1 MRLDLYLVENSYFT
15 TRSKAALAI
24 KEKSVKVNGKII
36 TKTGFN
42 VSLNDVI
49 EIKTDINQFVSR
61 GGLKL
66 SKALQTFGIDLTD
79 KVVLDIGASTGGF
92 TDCCLKN
99 NAKKVYAFD
108 VGHSQLDSSLLN
120 DSRVV
125 AKEKINC
132 RYLTKDDIDEVVDF
146 ICMDVSFISCTKM
159 FEAISNILITDK
171 EAVILFK
178 PQFEVG
184 NDYLNRQGIV
194 ISDKIIEIRL
204 NETIKYA
211 ENFKLKLIDKIISP
225 IKGGEGNKE
234 YLLYFRKIN

>member
-1 MRLDLYLVENSYFT
+1 MRLDLYLVENKYFT

-24 KEKSVKVNGKII
+24 KEQNVKVNDKII
-36 TKTGFN
+36 TKAGFN
-42 VSLNDVI
+42 VSEGDVI
-49 EIKTDINQFVSR
+49 KIKEDVNLFVSR

-66 SKALQTFGIDLTD
+66 QKALQYFNINLNNKT
-79 KVVLDIGASTGGF
+79 VLDIGASTGGF

-99 NAKKVYAFD
+99 KAKKIYAYD
-108 VGHSQLDSSLLN
+108 VGHSQLDQSLIE

-132 RYLTKDDIDEVVDF
+132 RYLTKEDFCDTIDF

-159 FEAISNILITDK
+159 FKAISDILDVGK

-184 NDYLNRQGIV
+184 SKHLNRQGIV
-194 ISDKIIEIRL
+194 IDDKIIAIRL
-204 NETIKYA
+204 NETIDYA
-211 ENFKLKLIDKIISP
+211 SKFDLHLIDKVISP
-225 IKGGEGNKE
+225 IKGGDGNNE
-234 YLLYFRKIN
+234 YLLYFKKIN